1 MSEEKKIK
9 LIFIAMYQTV
19 MFISNVNF
27 ASTCAKRKK
36 CFSTFC
42 VLTWSIHH
50 NPIQRIWMRTVGV
63 KKCNRFLNANIIFYV
78 NYIRVKDLRRLH
90 ALLLIIVLI
99 LRVLYQFI
107 HKKLHKYEGKKA
119 LLLVSAIVLSLT
131 IFREYR
137 YSKTYSASTKSSV
150 IYRQ

>member
-1 MSEEKKIK
+1 
-9 LIFIAMYQTV
+9 
-19 MFISNVNF
+19 
-27 ASTCAKRKK
+27 
-36 CFSTFC
+36 
-42 VLTWSIHH
+42 
-50 NPIQRIWMRTVGV
+50 V

-78 NYIRVKDLRRLH
+78 NYICAKDLRRLH

-107 HKKLHKYEGKKA
+107 HNKLHKCEGKKA
-119 LLLVSAIVLSLT
+119 LLLVSAIVLSLA